1 MEEFLGGLL
10 IPIGFWSAIAYVPLQ
25 IYTGLKWR
33 GGWRILALAP
43 LLIIVPIL
51 GYTAYAAARES
62 NLWPIVLIF
71 SAPVA
76 TVYFL
81 IIAVI
86 RRFVIRSQQSD
97 PS

>member
-1 MEEFLGGLL
+1 MEDFLGALL
-10 IPIGFWSAIAYVPLQ
+10 IPIGFWSAIAYVPIQ

-33 GGWRILALAP
+33 GGWRTLALLP
-43 LLIIVPIL
+43 LLIMVPIL
-51 GYTAYAAARES
+51 GYTVYAAARES

-86 RRFVIRSQQSD
+86 RRLVIRSQQGDAS
-97 PS
+97 